1 MLREMDFSLLFWE
14 VIGSLF
20 QNLLHGFSNV
30 FKATYISKAPNP
42 KVKHT
47 TPSVSNYAL
56 IF

>member
-1 MLREMDFSLLFWE
+1 MDFSLLFWE